1 MALADSVPGVSGG
14 TIAFLLG
21 FYDKFITSLDD
32 LATGNKKKKK
42 AALKFLAKIAIG
54 WIVGFVLAVLI
65 LSSLFERHIY
75 KVSSLFLGFIIF
87 AIPIIISEEKKVLK
101 GKYYNILF
109 LLIGIALV
117 CTITYFNPLGST
129 GTQINLTKLNFGL
142 IIYTFVV
149 AMVAISAMIL
159 PGISGST
166 ILLIFGL
173 YIPIINA
180 IKELLHFNLSYL
192 PIVIIFGLGVITG
205 IVAIIKIIKK
215 SLEKNRSAVIYLILG
230 LMLGSLYAIIEG
242 PRTLD
247 NPLPALSY
255 SSFSLPFFVLGGLII
270 IGLQFLKNKLD
281 KINRRIYEYK

>member
-281 KINRRIYEYK
+281 KINRIYEYK